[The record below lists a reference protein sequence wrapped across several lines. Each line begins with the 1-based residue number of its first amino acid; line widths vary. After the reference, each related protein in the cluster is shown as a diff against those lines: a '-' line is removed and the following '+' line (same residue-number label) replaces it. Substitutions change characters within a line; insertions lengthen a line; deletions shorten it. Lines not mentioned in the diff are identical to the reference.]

1 VAARTAREAE
11 RAATA
16 GAEREAPGPLAE
28 AELRRYRE
36 DGYLPLGRVL
46 DDGEVA
52 ALRREEERF
61 RLPVAYGGRDNPTL
75 FVNVQLCHRS
85 EAVRRVA
92 TAGRHIAMVR
102 QLLGPDVCLT
112 HQQFVTKLPDGADAR
127 SDIPWHQDDGYGRL
141 EPMTDVTVWIALV
154 DTDETNGCLWILP
167 GSQRRG
173 LLPHDAA
180 GVNPLLREVAV
191 DGSGVAL
198 PLRAG
203 QAVAFGGLTLHGS
216 GPNRS
221 AGARPGLF
229 LRYCEPGTVMV
240 SEGNKPVLE
249 DAHSWMV
256 AGEAR

>member
-1 VAARTAREAE
+1 
-11 RAATA
+11 
-16 GAEREAPGPLAE
+16 
-28 AELRRYRE
+28 
-36 DGYLPLGRVL
+36 
-46 DDGEVA
+46 
-52 ALRREEERF
+52 
-61 RLPVAYGGRDNPTL
+61 VAYGGRRNPTL

-85 EAVRRVA
+85 EPVRRVA
-92 TAGRHIAMVR
+92 TAGRHVAMVR

-112 HQQFVTKLPDGADAR
+112 HQQFVTKLPDGADAH

-167 GSQRRG
+167 GSHRLG
-173 LLPHDAA
+173 LLPHDTA

-191 DGSGVAL
+191 REAGVAL

-203 QAVAFGGLTLHGS
+203 EGVAFGGLTLHGS

-221 AGARPGLF
+221 PVPRPGLF
-229 LRYCEPGTVMV
+229 LRYCEPGTIMV